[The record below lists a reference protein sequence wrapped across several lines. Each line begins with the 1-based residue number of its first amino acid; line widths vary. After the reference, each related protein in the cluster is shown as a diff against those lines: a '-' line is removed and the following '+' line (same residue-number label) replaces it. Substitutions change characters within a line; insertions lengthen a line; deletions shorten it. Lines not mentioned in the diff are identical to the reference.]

1 MEDRCDRS
9 GTYAETRAGLSRSH
23 LFIAYTLAIGCVIA
37 SGVWFVFVSRYWSV
51 TKLEIEGIRA
61 ISREEVSDTTYKI
74 IDEGE
79 WKPWDKRNIFFVH
92 PDALAQAIRD
102 RLFADQVTVD
112 KIYPNVLR
120 LKVVERQRSIILV
133 SKDQFLHV
141 DSNGIVTEDFAS
153 STEAITVRSFLTGSR
168 MSDSSQVPVIV
179 TDLSELATTGYQAAK
194 TTTVHGWLDTS
205 KTLLAKGLRFRYLK
219 LTSPEVST
227 MSVVME
233 PGYELILDI
242 GGPLEPQITTYE
254 KFMKAQPKGYKPD
267 EYIDVRIPGKIFTK

>member
-1 MEDRCDRS
+1 MEDRSERS

-23 LFIAYTLAIGCVIA
+23 LLIAYTLATSCVIA
-37 SGVWFVFVSRYWSV
+37 SGVWFVFVSRYWSI
-51 TKLEIEGIRA
+51 TRLDIEGIRA
-61 ISREEVSDTTYKI
+61 ISNEEVSDVTYRI

-79 WKPWDKRNIFFVH
+79 WKPWDKRNIFFIH
-92 PDALAQAIRD
+92 PEALAQSIRD

-120 LKVVERQRSIILV
+120 LKVVERQRSIILA
-133 SKDQFLHV
+133 SKDQLLHV
-141 DSNGIVTEDFAS
+141 DSNGIVTENFSS
-153 STEAITVRSFLTGSR
+153 STEAIAARSFLTGLR
-168 MSDSSQVPVIV
+168 ITDSSQVPIVV

-194 TTTVHGWLDTS
+194 TNTVHGWLDAS
-205 KTLLAKGLRFRYLK
+205 KTLLANGLRFKYLK

-233 PGYELILDI
+233 GGYELILDI

-254 KFMKAQPKGYKPD
+254 TFIRAQVKGYKPA
-267 EYIDVRIPGKIFTK
+267 EYIDVRILGKIFTK